1 MCIDTLEE
9 TAMLKVESFYSH
21 QVGVDAADVRAVV
34 ASTTQ
39 QANETLA
46 NWKKSGLAVNVLS
59 ASTQLAL
66 EGSDAAYVL
75 TLVVDL
81 QRSEEDEDEVVTD
94 EDVEFE

>member
-1 MCIDTLEE
+1 
-9 TAMLKVESFYSH
+9 MLKVESFYSH

-94 EDVEFE
+94 EDLEFE